1 MSNSTDNSM
10 KTALVFGATGAVG
23 KQLLMDVLK
32 TGTYS
37 KVITMG
43 RREVKLDDSIPQDKL
58 VQKVIDFDNLEA
70 SRDDFRGVNDVYCCL
85 ATTRKEAGS
94 ADNFVKIDQ
103 GYVLSSAKLVAEENK
118 SKTSD
123 STLSPIH
130 YLYCSATGAN
140 KNSMFLYPKTKGET
154 EEALKQTGFEKV
166 SIFRPALLETVEPRP
181 NNRIV
186 ESIALAVIPSISH
199 FFNLHQSV
207 SVKDVGRAMHKVA
220 EDNSIKP
227 SSPNGVS
234 TSTLGTTIQLFFT
247 ADIETIV
254 SSDKK

>member
-70 SRDDFRGVNDVYCCL
+70 SRDDFRGVNDVFCCL
-85 ATTRKEAGS
+85 GATRKDAGS
-94 ADNFVKIDQ
+94 AENYVKIDKT
-103 GYVLSSAKLVAEENK
+103 YVLNLAKMVAEENK
-118 SKTSD
+118 SRTSD
-123 STLSPIH
+123 STLSPVH
-130 YLYCSATGAN
+130 LVHCSSSGVSTT
-140 KNSMFLYPKTKGET
+140 SMVLLLRTKAET
-154 EEALKQTGFEKV
+154 EEGLKEIGFQKLT
-166 SIFRPALLETVEPRP
+166 IIRPSLLEPVEPRP
-181 NNRIV
+181 YKRFLETIGNAI
-186 ESIALAVIPSISH
+186 LPPISH
-199 FFNLHQSV
+199 FFNLHQTISV
-207 SVKDVGRAMHKVA
+207 RDVGKAMHRIA
-220 EDNSIKP
+220 QDSSFRP
-227 SSPNGVS
+227 SAPDGVF
-234 TSTLGTTIQLFFT
+234 TSNIGTDVQVVYTIDMENIL
-247 ADIETIV
+247 